1 MNHELVGSGAMQTA
15 ETMQQGRAAAGVAL
29 SAVVPVTERFDD
41 PTTLYREYRDGVAA
55 TGMTYEFIYVLDGN
69 YPEVLAALQALKS
82 EGEPIKI
89 IKFAKWF
96 GEANA
101 LNAGVAVA
109 AGDII
114 LTLPAYRQVKADGIP
129 SLVGALEKGCDVAV
143 GRRWPRGDTGFNLL
157 QAKVFHG
164 LLRMLLKSPLNDLG
178 CGARALKRQVIDEL
192 NIYGDQHRF
201 LPLLA
206 ERQGFSVREINVAQD
221 QSDVA
226 KRIYPFG
233 VYVRRV
239 LDILSIFFLVK
250 FTRKPLRFFGLIGLS
265 MLAIGSVMTLYL
277 VGERLFLGIGLAD
290 RPALILSTLMVVLG
304 IQVISVGLI
313 GEIVIFTSAKDS
325 KEYHID
331 EIIE

>member
-1 MNHELVGSGAMQTA
+1 MNQELIGAGAMKQ
-15 ETMQQGRAAAGVAL
+15 EAANPLAVAGQGVAL

-41 PTTLYREYRDGVAA
+41 PTALYREYRDGVASA
-55 TGMTYEFIYVLDGN
+55 GMAFEFIYVLDGD
-69 YPEVLAALQALKS
+69 YPEVFAALQDLKS
-82 EGEPIKI
+82 QGEPIKI

-101 LNAGVAVA
+101 LNAA
-109 AGDII
+109 AAAASGDII
-114 LTLPAYRQVKADGIP
+114 LTLPAYRQVKADEIP
-129 SLVGALEKGCDVAV
+129 RLIGALDECDMAV
-143 GRRWPRGDTGFNLL
+143 GRRWPRGDSKFNLV

-164 LLRMLLKSPLNDLG
+164 LLKLLLDSPLNDLG
-178 CGARALKRQVIDEL
+178 CGARALKRRVIDEL

-221 QSDVA
+221 QGDLV

-233 VYVRRV
+233 VYIRRA
-239 LDILSIFFLVK
+239 LDLLTIFFLVK
-250 FTRKPLRFFGLIGLS
+250 FTKKPLRFFGLIGLTV
-265 MLAIGSVMTLYL
+265 LALGLLLTLYL
-277 VGERLFLGIGLAD
+277 VFERTFLGVGLAD

-304 IQVISVGLI
+304 IQIISVGLI
-313 GEIVIFTSAKDS
+313 GEIVIFTHAKDI
-325 KEYHID
+325 KEYNID

>member
-1 MNHELVGSGAMQTA
+1 MNQELIGAGAMKQ
-15 ETMQQGRAAAGVAL
+15 EAANPLAVAGQGVAL

-41 PTTLYREYRDGVAA
+41 PTALYREYRDGVAGA
-55 TGMTYEFIYVLDGN
+55 GMAFEFIYVLDGD
-69 YPEVLAALQALKS
+69 YPEVFAALQDLKS
-82 EGEPIKI
+82 QGEPIKI

-101 LNAGVAVA
+101 LNAA
-109 AGDII
+109 AAAASGDII
-114 LTLPAYRQVKADGIP
+114 LTLPAYRQVKADEIP
-129 SLVGALEKGCDVAV
+129 RLIGALDECDMAV
-143 GRRWPRGDTGFNLL
+143 GRRWPRGDSKINLV

-164 LLRMLLKSPLNDLG
+164 LLKLLLDSPLKDLG
-178 CGARALKRQVIDEL
+178 CGARALKRRVIDEL

-221 QSDVA
+221 QGDLV

-233 VYVRRV
+233 VYVRRA
-239 LDILSIFFLVK
+239 LDLLTIFFLVK
-250 FTRKPLRFFGLIGLS
+250 FTKKPLRFFGLIGLTV
-265 MLAIGSVMTLYL
+265 LALGLLLTLYL
-277 VGERLFLGIGLAD
+277 VFERTFLGVGLAD

-304 IQVISVGLI
+304 IQIISVGLI
-313 GEIVIFTSAKDS
+313 GEIVIFTHAKDI
-325 KEYHID
+325 KEYNID

>member
-1 MNHELVGSGAMQTA
+1 MNQEPIGAGV
-15 ETMQQGRAAAGVAL
+15 MQQERANPREIAGRGVAV

-41 PTTLYREYRDGVAA
+41 PIPLYREYRDGVAA
-55 TGMTYEFIYVLDGN
+55 AGMAYEFIYVLDGE
-69 YPEVLAALQALKS
+69 YPEVLAALQELKS
-82 EGEPIKI
+82 QGEPIKI

-101 LNAGVAVA
+101 LNAGAAAA

-114 LTLPAYRQVKADGIP
+114 LTLPAYRQVKAAEIP
-129 SLVGALEKGCDVAV
+129 RLLDALETCDVAV
-143 GRRWPRGDTGFNLL
+143 GRRWPRGDSKFNLL
-157 QAKVFHG
+157 QARVFH
-164 LLRMLLKSPLNDLG
+164 RLLKLLLDSPLSDLG

-206 ERQGFSVREINVAQD
+206 ERQGFTISEVNLAQD
-221 QSDVA
+221 QGDLV
-226 KRIYPFG
+226 KRVYPFG

-239 LDILSIFFLVK
+239 LDLLSIFFLVK
-250 FTRKPLRFFGLIGLS
+250 FTRKPLRFFGLIGLTL
-265 MLAIGSVMTLYL
+265 LAVGSIMTLWL
-277 VGERLFLGIGLAD
+277 IVERLFFGLALAD

-313 GEIVIFTSAKDS
+313 GEIVIFTRAKES
-325 KEYHID
+325 KEYNID